1 LDIKQLCAT
10 LKERVAVELQDAA
23 DLPERSAI
31 LVAALYEMSRSVLHA
46 LGPPRKS
53 QDYLEKQEMVLE
65 LISFLAIQLIRG
77 AEHDRR
83 GVAVLC
89 EIGEGCLDP
98 LLKKKLAVYAH
109 ELLTKS
115 GPPAKKSAPAGR
127 RFMPWLVA
135 GSCAGAILVLY
146 IALPLAH
153 PDKKPEV
160 VTVSA
165 APEASP
171 GAQAVHPAPATTPAA
186 LIPAREGTG
195 TGVRARS
202 EEAPRKQ
209 DRPAADSGT
218 GAAHGEQITRIR
230 IVNDTVLVP
239 VTLKN
244 GGQSV
249 KVELVL
255 DTGATRTAISEG
267 VTSRLP
273 IDLRSARSSQ
283 AVVADGRVI
292 RSRIAKI
299 DSLAVGPF
307 AMASMELELIPF
319 SGSDGM
325 HDGLLGMDFLGRHRY
340 KIDMEN
346 EVIRWF

>member
-1 LDIKQLCAT
+1 LLDINQLCAT
-10 LKERVAVELQDAA
+10 LKQRVAVELQDAA

-53 QDYLEKQEMVLE
+53 QDYLEKQEVVLE

-83 GVAVLC
+83 GVSVLS

-115 GPPAKKSAPAGR
+115 GPPARKLASAGK
-127 RFMPWLVA
+127 RFIPWLLA

-146 IALPLAH
+146 LVLPLTH

-160 VTVSA
+160 VAVSA
-165 APEASP
+165 APEANP
-171 GAQAVHPAPATTPAA
+171 GPQAARPAPASTPSA
-186 LIPAREGTG
+186 LAQVRDGAG
-195 TGVRARS
+195 MRARS
-202 EEAPRKQ
+202 EEVPRKP
-209 DRPAADSGT
+209 DRPAADAGT

-307 AMASMELELIPF
+307 ATASMELELIPLN
-319 SGSDGM
+319 GSEGM

-340 KIDMEN
+340 QIDMEN